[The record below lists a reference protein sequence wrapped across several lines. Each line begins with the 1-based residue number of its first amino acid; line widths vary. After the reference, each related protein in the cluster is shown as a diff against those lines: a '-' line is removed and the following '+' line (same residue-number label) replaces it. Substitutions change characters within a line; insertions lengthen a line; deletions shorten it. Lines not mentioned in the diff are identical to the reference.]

1 MATRGGAALLGR
13 DDIGRLEPGMSAD
26 FIAIR
31 LRQLGLSGTER
42 DPLAAVIMCGPFRVD
57 YSFINGRAMIK
68 RGEFVDLDVEGL
80 LEEHA
85 QTMKRIY
92 A

>member
-57 YSFINGRAMIK
+57 YCFINGRAVIR
-68 RGEFVDLDVEGL
+68 RGEFVDIDVEAL
-80 LEEHA
+80 LDAHA